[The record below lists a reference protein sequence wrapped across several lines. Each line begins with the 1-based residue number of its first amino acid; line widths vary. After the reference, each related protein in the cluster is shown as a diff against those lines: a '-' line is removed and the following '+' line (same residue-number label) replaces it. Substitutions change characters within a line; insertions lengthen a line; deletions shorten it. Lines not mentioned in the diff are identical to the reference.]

1 MTIPSN
7 NPHKI
12 LVSDKLV
19 LWKKILFY
27 FMHSNQIDFSTC
39 KYSPYSVLL
48 LNIWADYF
56 QQVFLP
62 YLNGLFQKESKLG
75 VGGGVRIYFFD
86 PTPLEFF
93 FFLHYPWKFQTKQ
106 SSAPWIFHKIVLDP
120 LEIPRSKPKTPGNST
135 LFFFDHP

>member
-75 VGGGVRIYFFD
+75 VGGGLGYTFLTPPPWNFSFF
-86 PTPLEFF
+86 
-93 FFLHYPWKFQTKQ
+93 Y
-106 SSAPWIFHKIVLDP
+106 I
-120 LEIPRSKPKTPGNST
+120 TPGNSRQNKAQPLGYST
-135 LFFFDHP
+135 KLC

>member
-75 VGGGVRIYFFD
+75 VGGGGSDILFCPHPPGMFLFF
-86 PTPLEFF
+86 TL
-93 FFLHYPWKFQTKQ
+93 
-106 SSAPWIFHKIVLDP
+106 P
-120 LEIPRSKPKTPGNST
+120 LEIPDKTKRSPLDIPQNCVRSLGNSKVKT
-135 LFFFDHP
+135 KDTRKFHIIFF